1 MMHIFLLACP
11 PCPGAVVVFK
21 LQMHMLN
28 GALLALL
35 FPVVNTRLLPF
46 ELEIYYIQHVMLY
59 VVPIY
64 LLWKGGAYTPEPLS
78 SFRWALLST
87 GLMFFYHFSVLQILG
102 LGGSSMTFTPAVHWD
117 SSIPEESVCSR
128 HHTYRA
134 WCHLWASYREGSVHS
149 ISRHDPHPSFMS
161 PFRCHCPREIF
172 SENSAPVLYTPQ
184 IPWWARAGE
193 HRLF

>member
-1 MMHIFLLACP
+1 
-11 PCPGAVVVFK
+11 
-21 LQMHMLN
+21 
-28 GALLALL
+28 
-35 FPVVNTRLLPF
+35 
-46 ELEIYYIQHVMLY
+46 
-59 VVPIY
+59 
-64 LLWKGGAYTPEPLS
+64 
-78 SFRWALLST
+78 
-87 GLMFFYHFSVLQILG
+87 
-102 LGGSSMTFTPAVHWD
+102 MTFTPAVHWD

-134 WCHLWASYREGSVHS
+134 RCHLWASYREGSVHS